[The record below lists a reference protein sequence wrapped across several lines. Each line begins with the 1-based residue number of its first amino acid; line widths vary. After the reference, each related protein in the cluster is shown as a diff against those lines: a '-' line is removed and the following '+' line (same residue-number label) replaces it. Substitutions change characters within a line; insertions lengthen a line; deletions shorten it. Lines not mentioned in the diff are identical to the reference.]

1 MGSSKVALV
10 TGGSRGI
17 GLAIARALG
26 SSGFRLAL
34 CGRRSEQEVAPQLDA
49 LRQEGMTVLYVRSDV
64 GQSQA
69 RRDLVRTVRDELG
82 ALHVLVNNA
91 GMAPRVRAD
100 LLEATEESF
109 WEVLRTNLAGP
120 YFLTQQCAIW
130 MLEQQQVDSAWSGC
144 IVNISS
150 MSAVVAS
157 VNRGE
162 YCLSKAALSMA
173 TKLWATRLGEFG
185 IPVYEVRPGVVR
197 TDMTAAVEDAYSA
210 LLQSGLTIERRWGV
224 PEDVA
229 TAVAA
234 LVGGQIPYSTG
245 HVVWIDGGLTV
256 QRL

>member
-1 MGSSKVALV
+1 MSNSKVALV

-34 CGRRSEQEVAPQLDA
+34 SGRRGEHEVAPQLEE
-49 LRQEGMTVLYVRSDV
+49 LRAAATEVLYVRSDV
-64 GQSQA
+64 GDSEA
-69 RRDLVRTVRDELG
+69 RRDLVGRVRREMG

-100 LLEATEESF
+100 LLEATEDSF

-120 YFLTQQCAIW
+120 YFLTQHCANW
-130 MLEQQQVDSAWSGC
+130 MLEQQQADPGWSGC

-162 YCLSKAALSMA
+162 YCLSKSALSMA
-173 TKLWATRLGEFG
+173 TKLWATRLGYHG
-185 IPVYEVRPGVVR
+185 IPVYEVRPGIIR
-197 TDMTAAVEDAYSA
+197 TDMTAGVEDLYSE
-210 LLQSGLTIERRWGV
+210 LLQSGLTIDQRWGT

-229 TAVAA
+229 TAVAT

-245 HVVWIDGGLTV
+245 QVVWVDGGLTV

>member
-1 MGSSKVALV
+1 
-10 TGGSRGI
+10 
-17 GLAIARALG
+17 
-26 SSGFRLAL
+26 
-34 CGRRSEQEVAPQLDA
+34 
-49 LRQEGMTVLYVRSDV
+49 MTVLYVCSDV

-91 GMAPRVRAD
+91 GMAPRARAD
-100 LLEATEESF
+100 LFEATEESF

-130 MLEQQQVDSAWSGC
+130 MLEQQQVDPAWRGC

-173 TKLWATRLGEFG
+173 TKLWATRLGQFG
-185 IPVYEVRPGVVR
+185 VPVYEVRPGVVR
-197 TDMTAAVEDAYSA
+197 TDMTAAVEDMYSA
-210 LLQSGLTIERRWGV
+210 LLQSGLTIERRWGT

-245 HVVWIDGGLTV
+245 HVVWVDGGLTV